1 MLSTVQIDTEN
12 DLAYILLRPELQDRR
27 GVVSR
32 SVRVA
37 EDFVVDLDHDGQIVG
52 IEILH
57 ASSRLNLK
65 RAGEAPCDV
74 VAGVA
79 EAAEMVGIKKP
90 NFVRDYANKTDFP
103 APIVALASGRLWL
116 RSDIEEYLRR
126 RRKPGCIG
134 IPTKPTAEMS
144 MPTSAK
150 KREVL
155 ESVTNRSDPTQS
167 GRQRRR

>member
-1 MLSTVQIDTEN
+1 MLSTVQIDREN
-12 DLAYILLRPELQDRR
+12 DLAYILLRPDLQNRR

-65 RAGEAPCDV
+65 QAGEAPYDV

-79 EAAEMVGIKKP
+79 EAAEMSESRSPISFGIMRTRQIFRRRLPRLPAAGCGYDPISK
-90 NFVRDYANKTDFP
+90 NILNKGGSP
-103 APIVALASGRLWL
+103 AASEFRP
-116 RSDIEEYLRR
+116 SR
-126 RRKPGCIG
+126 RRKCRCQQVP
-134 IPTKPTAEMS
+134 
-144 MPTSAK
+144 
-150 KREVL
+150 R
-155 ESVTNRSDPTQS
+155 S
-167 GRQRRR
+167 GRC